1 MQQKVRQRHHKS
13 GYWHEL
19 QYIFKTFIHTQ
30 SRTFL
35 VEQLSTPITAYHC
48 LLGFDKDLSESDE
61 LYLDFDEDLLEPD
74 DPDKGLSDAGTDED
88 FY

>member
-1 MQQKVRQRHHKS
+1 MKCNKRRGRDISLVTGMNCNSSLR
-13 GYWHEL
+13 L
-19 QYIFKTFIHTQ
+19 IHTQ

-48 LLGFDKDLSESDE
+48 LLDFDKDLSESDE